1 MTRAAIVDYGL
12 GNLFSV
18 RQACEHAG
26 MTANITPDA
35 DEIASADLVL
45 LPGVGAYKDAM
56 DTLRDLG
63 LVDVLRDYAESGK
76 PLVGICLGMQLL
88 MSRSHEF
95 GTHEGL
101 DLIKGEVVRFEP
113 PADDLQNP
121 RRLKVPQVGW
131 NTIKPAREDTSWP
144 GTYLEG
150 LEPDTYM
157 YFVHSY
163 YVVPQDDAVVLSK
176 TTYGDTEFCSSLQR
190 GNVFACQFHPERSG
204 REGLRMYA
212 NFIRL
217 AESAVY
223 D

>member
-1 MTRAAIVDYGL
+1 MTHAAIVDFGL

-18 RQACEHAG
+18 RQACEHVG
-26 MTANITPDA
+26 MTASITPDA
-35 DEIASADLVL
+35 EQVANADLVI

-56 DTLRDLG
+56 DTLRNLG
-63 LVDVLRDYAESGK
+63 LVSVLRDYAESGR
-76 PLVGICLGMQLL
+76 PLIGICLGMQLM
-88 MSRSHEF
+88 MSVSHEF

-101 DLIKGEVVRFEP
+101 DLIQGEVLRFQP
-113 PADDLQNP
+113 HDLPND

-131 NTIKPAREDTSWP
+131 NTITPAQEDTSWP

-150 LEPDTYM
+150 LEPDTHM

-163 YVVPQDDAVVLSK
+163 YVVPQDESVTLSK
-176 TTYGDTEFCSSLQR
+176 TTYGNTEFCSSLQR

-212 NFIRL
+212 NFARL
-217 AESAVY
+217 AESVRS
-223 D
+223 

>member
-1 MTRAAIVDYGL
+1 MTKAAIVDFGL

-26 MTANITPDA
+26 MNASITPDA
-35 DEIASADLVL
+35 DEIANADLVI

-63 LVDVLRDYAESGK
+63 LVSVLRDYAESGK
-76 PLVGICLGMQLL
+76 PLIGICLGLQLM

-101 DLIKGEVVRFEP
+101 DLIKGDVVRFQP
-113 PADDLQNP
+113 HDLPNE

-131 NTIKPAREDTSWP
+131 NTIQPLHQDWP

-150 LEPDTYM
+150 LEPDTHM

-163 YVVPQDDAVVLSK
+163 YVVPEEEAVILS
-176 TTYGDTEFCSSLQR
+176 TSTYGDTQFCSSVQR

-212 NFIRL
+212 NFARL
-217 AESAVY
+217 AESVRS
-223 D
+223 